1 MARVSKGNTL
11 SGLVLQSGWTI
22 EDDGFGLLTAS
33 AVYRTRH
40 GTSTGKPGTG
50 QEALTISPKRGDVF
64 PQDKRMHCHRA
75 SSVMDANGI
84 QTISVDYVGIANGSI
99 TNPQVSGRFNSNQ
112 EPISTHPDFA
122 SFGGTRS
129 SPVNG
134 AVFES
139 DGSFKRFADPG
150 YKDFYGVTSYL
161 VPGFG
166 ITGHFYTS
174 DPGALN
180 KLKIAVGTTSATGYW
195 QGFGLMGAMNNNDAP
210 DWKGVNKWQ
219 SENENDQLLLTGVAC
234 EYFGKLL
241 KVSYDIS
248 YSQDGW
254 NGAIYA
260 QRGAAAA
267 KPSQSGSTWKGKG
280 SYYSGWTSGVAN
292 RTSAWTP

>member
-11 SGLVLQSGWTI
+11 SGLILQSGWTI

-40 GTSTGKPGTG
+40 GTTTGKPGTG
-50 QEALTISPKRGDVF
+50 QEALTISPKRGDAF

-84 QTISVDYVGIANGSI
+84 QTISVEYVGIANGSI

-112 EPISTHPDFA
+112 EPIATHPSFGT
-122 SFGGTRS
+122 FGGTRQ
-129 SPVNG
+129 SPLNG
-134 AVFES
+134 ATFEN
-139 DGSFKRFADPG
+139 DGSFKRFSDPS
-150 YKDFYGVTSYL
+150 YAEFYGVTSYL

-166 ITGHFYTS
+166 VTGHFYTS
-174 DPGALN
+174 DAGALN
-180 KLKIAVGTTSATGYW
+180 KLKKAVGTTSATGYW
-195 QGFGLMGAMNNNDAP
+195 QGFDLMGSMNKNDAP
-210 DWKGVNKWQ
+210 TWKGVNIWQ
-219 SENENDQLLLTGVAC
+219 ADNENDQLLLTGVAC

-254 NGAIYA
+254 NKFIYGS
-260 QRGAAAA
+260 RNTS
-267 KPSQSGSTWKGKG
+267 KPSSQSGSSWKGKG